1 MISARTFSV
10 TKQTLLDPTLKEFIN
25 AAKTTELN
33 SYTRDYRVEGWFG
46 QATADYDNKYYVSAS
61 LRYDG
66 SSVFHPDHRWGTFWS
81 LGASWRINQEK
92 FMENLTFIDNLKLR
106 VSYGVQG
113 NDYLL
118 LPGSTT
124 RAYTPYTNLY
134 SIGTTGTSSTY
145 SPTYKGNK
153 EITWEKNHNL
163 DVGIEFSLWNG
174 KLSGELEVFN
184 RLTTDMLFNL
194 PIPSTTGFS
203 TQPVNFGKMT
213 NKGFE
218 FTLSSNVYSD
228 KNINVNVSVNG
239 TTYKNKI
246 KELPEEFRKDGIV
259 SGYRLIK
266 EGGSIYDYWMIK
278 SAGVDEKTGDALYY
292 MYDEDT
298 KTFVAKPSKFYSTD
312 NINKQY
318 VGSAIPKLAGG
329 FSLSAVAYGF
339 DFSAQFAYR
348 IGGKFLDLGY
358 QNLMSAGTAGTN
370 WHKDILNRWTP
381 ENTKTDVPRLQNAN
395 QGLIQSSDR
404 FIIDA
409 SYLALTNLTFGYT
422 LPSNW
427 VNRAGLQTVR
437 VYFAA
442 DNLGFF
448 SKRKGLDP
456 RTSVSGTQDYSV
468 NSAVRTL
475 SLGLTVSL

>member
-1 MISARTFSV
+1 MH
-10 TKQTLLDPTLKEFIN
+10 FIICMM
-25 AAKTTELN
+25 KI
-33 SYTRDYRVEGWFG
+33 RR
-46 QATADYDNKYYVSAS
+46 
-61 LRYDG
+61 
-66 SSVFHPDHRWGTFWS
+66 
-81 LGASWRINQEK
+81 
-92 FMENLTFIDNLKLR
+92 
-106 VSYGVQG
+106 
-113 NDYLL
+113 LL
-118 LPGSTT
+118 L
-124 RAYTPYTNLY
+124 L
-134 SIGTTGTSSTY
+134 
-145 SPTYKGNK
+145 
-153 EITWEKNHNL
+153 
-163 DVGIEFSLWNG
+163 
-174 KLSGELEVFN
+174 
-184 RLTTDMLFNL
+184 
-194 PIPSTTGFS
+194 
-203 TQPVNFGKMT
+203 
-213 NKGFE
+213 
-218 FTLSSNVYSD
+218 
-228 KNINVNVSVNG
+228 
-239 TTYKNKI
+239 
-246 KELPEEFRKDGIV
+246 
-259 SGYRLIK
+259 
-266 EGGSIYDYWMIK
+266 
-278 SAGVDEKTGDALYY
+278 
-292 MYDEDT
+292 
-298 KTFVAKPSKFYSTD
+298 
-312 NINKQY
+312 NKQY